1 MATYHVL
8 PIDDLKPHEES
19 TTCECEPRCEW
30 QPNGDLIVVH
40 SAWDGREAIE
50 EFNEIMQSLNEKK

>member
-8 PIDDLKPHEES
+8 PVNDLKDHEES

-30 QPNGDLIVVH
+30 QPSGDLIVVH
-40 SAWDGREAIE
+40 TSYDGRETLE
-50 EFNEIMQSLNEKK
+50 EVNEILSKPIK